1 MQMSSKINHNA
12 YLKRISSLVGQLDQS
27 TALQAFVGAQRSA
40 NESLDALA
48 RKLGVSRI
56 IEQRLPFEGGLFQ
69 LPDGELVIKL
79 NSESSFVRKRF
90 TLAHEIA
97 HLLLNTVPAHRGAN
111 RIDEDLERTCDLIAA
126 ELLMPTEEATNYIS
140 GLGSPSPENLKAI
153 ASMFT
158 VSLQAAAIRVHNGLK
173 LWKCGIGMW
182 SLSPRMKT
190 LWFVGPKRWDSVQP
204 DVSLLERAASSDTSF
219 RTKDLWRRGE
229 ASEPVWLNLL
239 GVGGASAIG
248 TVHFLN

>member
-1 MQMSSKINHNA
+1 M
-12 YLKRISSLVGQLDQS
+12 VGEREPRRGLEV
-27 TALQAFVGAQRSA
+27 FVRARRSG

-48 RKLGVSRI
+48 RKLGVTRI

-97 HLLLNTVPAHRGAN
+97 HLLLNTVPAHRSAN
-111 RIDEDLERTCDLIAA
+111 RTDEDLERTCDLIAA
-126 ELLMPTEEATNYIS
+126 ELLMPTEEATDFIS

-153 ASMFT
+153 ASRYT
-158 VSLQAAAIRVHNGLK
+158 VSLQTAAIKVHSALR

-182 SLSPRMKT
+182 NLSPTMKT

-204 DVSLLERAASSDTSF
+204 DASLLERAASSNTSF
-219 RTKDLWRRGE
+219 HARDLWRRGE
-229 ASEPVWLNLL
+229 VTEPVWLNLL
-239 GVGGASAIG
+239 GVGGTNAIG
-248 TVHFLN
+248 LVHFVS

>member
-1 MQMSSKINHNA
+1 MKPTSNP
-12 YLKRISSLVGQLDQS
+12 YLKRIASMVGEREPRR
-27 TALQAFVGAQRSA
+27 ALEIFVRARRSGD
-40 NESLDALA
+40 ESLDAVA
-48 RKLGVSRI
+48 CKLGVSRI

-79 NSESSFVRKRF
+79 NSGSSFVRKRF

-97 HLLLNTVPAHRGAN
+97 HLLLNTVPAHRSGN
-111 RIDEDLERTCDLIAA
+111 RTDEDLERTCDSIAA
-126 ELLMPTEEATNYIS
+126 ELLMPTEEATNYIR

-158 VSLQAAAIRVHNGLK
+158 VSLQTAAIKVHNGLK

-204 DVSLLERAASSDTSF
+204 DVSLLERAASSNTSF
-219 RTKDLWRRGE
+219 HTKDLWRRGE
-229 ASEPVWLNLL
+229 VTEPVWLNLL
-239 GVGGASAIG
+239 GVGSTSAIG
-248 TVHFLN
+248 LVHFLN

>member
-1 MQMSSKINHNA
+1 VKSLSNP
-12 YLKRISSLVGQLDQS
+12 YLKRIASLVGEKDPRRSLEV
-27 TALQAFVGAQRSA
+27 FVHTRRSGE
-40 NESLDALA
+40 ESLDALA
-48 RKLGVSRI
+48 RKLGVTRI

-69 LPDGELVIKL
+69 LADGEMVIKL
-79 NSESSFVRKRF
+79 NSESSFVRRRF

-111 RIDEDLERTCDLIAA
+111 RTDEDLERTCDLIAA
-126 ELLMPTEEATNYIS
+126 ELLMPAEEATNYIR
-140 GLGSPSPENLKAI
+140 GLGSPSPENLKTI

-158 VSLQAAAIRVHNGLK
+158 VSLQTAAIRVHNGLK

-204 DVSLLERAASSDTSF
+204 DVSLLERATSSGTSF
-219 RTKDLWRRGE
+219 HTKDLWRRGE

-239 GVGGASAIG
+239 GLGGTSAIG
-248 TVHFLN
+248 TVHFVN

>member
-1 MQMSSKINHNA
+1 M
-12 YLKRISSLVGQLDQS
+12 VGEREPRR
-27 TALQAFVGAQRSA
+27 ALEIFVRARRSGD
-40 NESLDALA
+40 ESLDAVA
-48 RKLGVSRI
+48 CKLGVSRI

-79 NSESSFVRKRF
+79 NSGSSFVRKRF

-97 HLLLNTVPAHRGAN
+97 HLLLNTVPAHRSGN
-111 RIDEDLERTCDLIAA
+111 RTDEDLERTCDSIAA
-126 ELLMPTEEATNYIS
+126 ELLMPTEEATNYIR

-158 VSLQAAAIRVHNGLK
+158 VSLQTAAIKVHNGLK

-204 DVSLLERAASSDTSF
+204 DVSLLERAASSNTSF
-219 RTKDLWRRGE
+219 HTKDLWRRGE
-229 ASEPVWLNLL
+229 VTEPVWLNLL
-239 GVGGASAIG
+239 GVGSTSAIG
-248 TVHFLN
+248 LVHFLN

>member
-1 MQMSSKINHNA
+1 
-12 YLKRISSLVGQLDQS
+12 V
-27 TALQAFVGAQRSA
+27 
-40 NESLDALA
+40 ESLDALA
-48 RKLGVSRI
+48 RKLGVTRI

-97 HLLLNTVPAHRGAN
+97 HLLLNTVPAHRSAN
-111 RIDEDLERTCDLIAA
+111 RTDGDLERTCDLIAA
-126 ELLMPTEEATNYIS
+126 ELLIPTEGAADFIS

-153 ASMFT
+153 ASKYT
-158 VSLQAAAIRVHNGLK
+158 VSLQTAAIRVHNGLK

-182 SLSPRMKT
+182 SFSPKMKT

-204 DVSLLERAASSDTSF
+204 DPSLLERATSSNTSF
-219 RTKDLWRRGE
+219 HTKDLWRRGE
-229 ASEPVWLNLL
+229 VTEPVWLNLL
-239 GVGGASAIG
+239 GVGSASAIG
-248 TVHFLN
+248 LVHFVN